1 LVRKRKQPST
11 STSQPGEGKATTVPE
26 VEASEAAQAKKQ
38 KKVEEAPT
46 KDQRGEKK
54 KKKEIGMK
62 VKSTIKKPKGLRALK
77 IRVSSESGG
86 DPTPQTNASENK
98 VVEPDQ
104 LTKTSEEQV
113 DGPQGDPAPHSETLV
128 HDEPIIDGGKT
139 DDAQPGND
147 APNAEKGGNPQTS
160 PEVEEEKEV

>member
-11 STSQPGEGKATTVPE
+11 STSQPSEGKATTVPE
-26 VEASEAAQAKKQ
+26 VEANEAAQAKKQ

-62 VKSTIKKPKGLRALK
+62 VKSAIKKPKVLRALK
-77 IRVSSESGG
+77 IRASSESGG

-98 VVEPDQ
+98 VVKPDQ
-104 LTKTSEEQV
+104 LTRTSEEQV
-113 DGPQGDPAPHSETLV
+113 DGPQGDPAPQSENLV
-128 HDEPIIDGGKT
+128 NDEPIIDGGKT

-147 APNAEKGGNPQTS
+147 APNAEKGGNLQTRL
-160 PEVEEEKEV
+160 EVEEGKEV